1 MGHRSRPTLPEV
13 PKGGSIE
20 ELFALYVEACQRLSG
35 GRFSKD
41 PHTFAP
47 REFIRPGVWRITEPE
62 EVQDTYERGLFR
74 YSTLQQRVTIMA
86 RQSNEP
92 FPSSPTRPPVYV
104 IRFDSPRG
112 LAIHGFCIP
121 SAAKAFVDQV
131 IRDDS
136 YTWKSDY
143 HIYLPDLELTVSC
156 SKLEEVMECTTHFDL
171 PIPYPS
177 LARQIRATPT
187 HYDPPTDEQPKRERT
202 PRTPRES
209 APRPSTDGM
218 TSIAE
223 IAHTL
228 GIDPRT
234 ARQLLRKT
242 NTPKPDH
249 GWSWADPAPIIEK
262 LRGAL

>member
-1 MGHRSRPTLPEV
+1 MGNRHRPTLPEV
-13 PKGGSIE
+13 PQGGCIE
-20 ELFALYVEACQRLSG
+20 SLFAIYCELAQKLSG

-41 PHTFAP
+41 PHTFAL
-47 REFIRPGVWRITEPE
+47 RQFVRPGLWRITEPE
-62 EVQDTYERGLFR
+62 EVQAAYERGLFR

-121 SAAKAFVDQV
+121 SAAKAFVDHV
-131 IRDDS
+131 LRKDA

-143 HIYLPDLELTVSC
+143 HLYVPDLELTISC

-171 PIPYPS
+171 PIPYPQ
-177 LARQIRATPT
+177 LANQIRATPT
-187 HYDPPTDEQPKRERT
+187 HYDPPTAEQPARQPKERKPT
-202 PRTPRES
+202 T
-209 APRPSTDGM
+209 PRPSADGL
-218 TSIAE
+218 TSIAD

-228 GIDPRT
+228 NIDPRT

-242 NTPKPDH
+242 NTPKPEH
-249 GWSWADPAPIIEK
+249 GWAWADPTPIIEK